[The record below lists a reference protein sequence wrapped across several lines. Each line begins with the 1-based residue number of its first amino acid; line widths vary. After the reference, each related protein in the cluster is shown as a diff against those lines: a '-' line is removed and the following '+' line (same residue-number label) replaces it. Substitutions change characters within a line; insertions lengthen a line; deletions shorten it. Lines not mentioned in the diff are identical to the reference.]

1 MTLVKI
7 IILYEIRENLN
18 LNNNAERMIKLRI
31 LEGLKPERVMYYF
44 EEISKI
50 PRCSYDEKRISDYLA
65 KIGNDLG
72 LEVIQDEALNIIIK
86 KPASKGYENS
96 PIVVL
101 QGHMDMVGEKT
112 EESNHDF
119 SKDPIKLELD
129 GDYIVSR
136 ETTLGADNGIAV
148 AMALAILESKE
159 ISHPQLEVL
168 ITSNEESGMSGAA
181 ALDPNNIEGKILIN
195 IDSEEEGTILVS
207 CAGGERNIITIPI
220 EWNKLSDNK
229 ELYELIV
236 TGLKGG
242 HSGMEIH
249 KGRGNANK
257 IIGRILDVMNRK
269 VDIDLC
275 YIEGGSKSNAIPRYA
290 KAIISIPNDIIEE
303 TKILISKIEKDL
315 RFELNSSDKDIT
327 LVLEKAKEDKSKV
340 FSNETK
346 TRVITSL
353 MLLPNGVQT
362 MSMDIEGLVESS
374 NNVGVIKTME
384 NDITI
389 ESAMRSSV
397 GTLKNHISNQ
407 IRLLAE
413 TVGAQW
419 ESSSA
424 YPAWEY
430 NKDSYIRDI
439 FKGAYKE
446 VYGKDINIAAIHA
459 GLECGLFKEK
469 FGDMDMVSFGPNMY
483 GVHAPGEKLSISSTE
498 RTYNLLLKVLER
510 IQ

>member
-1 MTLVKI
+1 MRV
-7 IILYEIRENLN
+7 
-18 LNNNAERMIKLRI
+18 

-50 PRCSYDEKRISDYLA
+50 PRLSYDEKRISDYLA
-65 KIGNDLG
+65 KVGKDLG
-72 LEVIQDEALNIIIK
+72 LEVIQDEALNIIIR
-86 KPASKGYENS
+86 KPATKGYENS

-112 EESNHDF
+112 EDSNHDF
-119 SKDPIKLELD
+119 SKDPIKLEVE
-129 GDYIVSR
+129 GDFIVAK

-148 AMALAILESKE
+148 AMALAILESKD
-159 ISHPQLEVL
+159 ISHPTLEVL
-168 ITSNEESGMSGAA
+168 VTSNEESGMSGAA
-181 ALDPNNIEGKILIN
+181 ALNPDNIKGKILIN

-207 CAGGERNIITIPI
+207 CAGGERNLITIPI
-220 EWNKLSDNK
+220 EWKELSKDK
-229 ELYELIV
+229 ELYELVV

-242 HSGMEIH
+242 HSGMEIN
-249 KGRGNANK
+249 KERGNANK
-257 IIGRILDVMNRK
+257 LIGRILNTIDRNI
-269 VDIDLC
+269 DIDLS
-275 YIEGGSKSNAIPRYA
+275 YIEGGSKSNAIPRYG
-290 KAIISIPNDIIEE
+290 KAIIAIPKDHIEE
-303 TKILISKIEKDL
+303 AKLIISNIDKDL
-315 RFELNSSDKDIT
+315 KFELSSSDKD
-327 LVLEKAKEDKSKV
+327 VRLEFKKIAEAKNKIFSK
-340 FSNETK
+340 ETK
-346 TRVITSL
+346 RKIITSL

-374 NNVGVIKTME
+374 NNVGVVKTLE
-384 NDITI
+384 NEITI

-397 GTLKNHISNQ
+397 GTLKTHISNQ

-413 TVGAQW
+413 TIGVKW

-439 FKGAYKE
+439 FKTAYKE
-446 VYGKDINIAAIHA
+446 TYGRDINITAIHA

-469 FGDMDMVSFGPNMY
+469 FGEMDMVSFGPDMY

-498 RTYNLLLKVLER
+498 RTYSLLLKVLEK

>member
-1 MTLVKI
+1 M
-7 IILYEIRENLN
+7 
-18 LNNNAERMIKLRI
+18 RI

-50 PRCSYDEKRISDYLA
+50 PRCSYDEERISNYLA
-65 KIGNDLG
+65 KTGKDLG

-112 EESNHDF
+112 NESNHDF
-119 SKDPIKLELD
+119 SKDPIKIEVD
-129 GDYIVSR
+129 GDYIIAR

-148 AMALAILESKE
+148 AMALAILESKD
-159 ISHPQLEVL
+159 IFHPSLEVL
-168 ITSNEESGMSGAA
+168 VTSNEESGMSGAA
-181 ALDPNNIEGKILIN
+181 ALDSNNLSGKILIN

-207 CAGGERNIITIPI
+207 CAGGERNIVTIPI
-220 EWNKLSDNK
+220 EWNELSENK
-229 ELYELIV
+229 ESYDLVV

-242 HSGMEIH
+242 HSGMEIN

-257 IIGRILDVMNRK
+257 IMGRILDILNK
-269 VDIDLC
+269 EIDIDLS
-275 YIEGGSKSNAIPRYA
+275 YIEGGSKSNAIPRYS
-290 KAIISIPNDIIEE
+290 KAIISVPSDKIEE
-303 TKILISKIEKDL
+303 TRLVISNIEKEL
-315 RFELNSSDKDIT
+315 KFELNSSDKDIR
-327 LVLEKAKEDKSKV
+327 LEFNKTTEVKDKV
-340 FSNETK
+340 FTNDTK
-346 TRVITSL
+346 RKIISSL

-374 NNVGVIKTME
+374 NNVGVLKTI
-384 NDITI
+384 DDKITI

-397 GTLKNHISNQ
+397 GTLKTYISNQ

-413 TVGAQW
+413 NVGADW

-430 NKDSYIRDI
+430 KKESYIREV
-439 FKGAYKE
+439 FKEAYKE
-446 VYGKDINIAAIHA
+446 MYSKDINVAAIHA

-469 FGDMDMVSFGPNMY
+469 FGDIDMVSFGPNMY

-498 RTYNLLLKVLER
+498 RTYKLLLKVLEK